1 MRATAIAAFLLAAV
15 LAFPSAGSAQVGVG
29 VRAGT
34 LGLGA
39 DIAFA
44 VSPKVQIRGGGG
56 IQPIDPTFTI
66 SDIKY
71 TVDLPGSFVNVG
83 IDLFPTGGGF
93 RIGGGVLYKPD
104 DVSISGEFTG
114 SVDIGGRSYTGSEV
128 GKLTG
133 TVTSKTTA
141 PYAMIGFGKH
151 ASSGI
156 GLFLDIGAAFV
167 GEQTLELTATG
178 AAASNAQFLA
188 DLESERLDT
197 EDSLNKVKI
206 YPMVNLG
213 LRIGVGG

>member
-1 MRATAIAAFLLAAV
+1 MRATAVATFLLAAL
-15 LAFPSAGSAQVGVG
+15 LASPPTAAAQVGVG
-29 VRAGT
+29 IRAGT

-39 DIAFA
+39 DLAIAL
-44 VSPKVQIRGGGG
+44 SPNIQIRGGGA
-56 IQPIDPTFTI
+56 IQPVDPTFSI

-93 RIGGGVLYKPD
+93 RIGGGLLYKPD
-104 DVSISGEFTG
+104 DISISGEFTG

-128 GKLTG
+128 GTLTG
-133 TVTSKTTA
+133 TVSSKSTA

-156 GLFLDIGAAFV
+156 GLFLDLGAAFV
-167 GEQTLELTATG
+167 GEQTVTLTATG
-178 AAASNAQFLA
+178 AAASNSQFLL
-188 DLESERLDT
+188 DLESERMDA

>member
-1 MRATAIAAFLLAAV
+1 MRAITAATFLLATL
-15 LAFPSAGSAQVGVG
+15 LALPPAASAQVGVG
-29 VRAGT
+29 IRAGT

-39 DIAFA
+39 DLGIAL
-44 VSPKVQIRGGGG
+44 SPNIQIRGGGS
-56 IQPIDPTFTI
+56 IQPVDPTFTI

-93 RIGGGVLYKPD
+93 RIGGGLLYKPD
-104 DVSISGEFTG
+104 DISVSGEFTG
-114 SVDIGGRSYTGSEV
+114 TVDIGGRSYPGSEV
-128 GKLTG
+128 GTLTG
-133 TVTSKTTA
+133 TVSSKSTA
-141 PYAMIGFGKH
+141 AYAMIGFGKH

-156 GLFLDIGAAFV
+156 GLFLDLGAAFV
-167 GEQTLELTATG
+167 GEQTLTLSADGLAAT
-178 AAASNAQFLA
+178 NAQFLT
-188 DLESERLDT
+188 DLESERMDA

>member
-1 MRATAIAAFLLAAV
+1 MRATAVATFLLAAL
-15 LAFPSAGSAQVGVG
+15 LASPPAASAQVGVG
-29 VRAGT
+29 IRAGT

-39 DIAFA
+39 DLAIAL
-44 VSPKVQIRGGGG
+44 SPNIQIRGGGA

-71 TVDLPGSFVNVG
+71 TVNLPGSFVNVG

-93 RIGGGVLYKPD
+93 RIGGGLLYKPD
-104 DVSISGEFTG
+104 DISISGEFTD

-128 GKLTG
+128 GTLTG
-133 TVTSKTTA
+133 AVSSKSTA

-151 ASSGI
+151 ASRGI
-156 GLFLDIGAAFV
+156 GFFLDLGAAFV
-167 GEQTLELTATG
+167 GEQTLTLSATG
-178 AAASNAQFLA
+178 AAASNAQFLM

-213 LRIGVGG
+213 LRIGVGA